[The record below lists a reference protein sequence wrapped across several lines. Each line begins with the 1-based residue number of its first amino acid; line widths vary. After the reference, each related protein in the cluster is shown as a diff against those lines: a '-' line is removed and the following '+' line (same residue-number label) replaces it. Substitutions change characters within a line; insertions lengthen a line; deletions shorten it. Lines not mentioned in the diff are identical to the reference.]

1 MLEVLV
7 RVVCAILL
15 TVTSY
20 YIIKKILNEK
30 SSQKISFKTVLLL
43 LILIIFSV
51 ILYKIQYTSLYTITI
66 FLLNIIIFKNIFR
79 ITIQESTIV
88 NGLLM
93 LLLFLSDIITVILFA
108 GIHGISEV
116 RNNSSIFL
124 ITNIIVDL
132 ISVSL
137 INIKKLHLQLY
148 KFYKNATNKSKTI
161 NLVFIIL
168 LIIDF
173 CYLAYNITKANNF
186 NINYLINV
194 LVMMIF
200 LIITYI
206 FIKEQNNYKQ
216 LSLEYDNLF
225 NYIQTFEDWIEKDQ
239 LNRHEYK
246 NQLAVLRCLT
256 KEKKVKNKI
265 DEILEDNINIE
276 GQAVTNL
283 KNLPKGGIKGLMYY
297 KSAIAQKYKINLTTE
312 VSIESKGILTKL
324 SEKEIRILCKLIG
337 IYFDNAIEASAESRK
352 KNLSIEIYELKDKV
366 NFVFSNTFKKHKNI
380 NDRNQKGVSSK
391 GEGRGNGL
399 YFASKLIKENKW
411 LTQKQ
416 EIIDNY
422 YIQGICVLKTQKKKD
437 INP

>member
-30 SSQKISFKTVLLL
+30 SSQKISCKIVLLL

-51 ILYKIQYTSLYTITI
+51 ISYKIQYTSLYTITI

-93 LLLFLSDIITVILFA
+93 LLLFLSDIITATLFTMFLD
-108 GIHGISEV
+108 INEF
-116 RNNSSIFL
+116 RNNSIIFL
-124 ITNIIVDL
+124 MTNIIVNL
-132 ISVSL
+132 ISISL
-137 INIKKLHLQLY
+137 ININKLHLQFY
-148 KFYKNATNKSKTI
+148 KFYKNVNSKTKTI

-173 CYLAYNITKANNF
+173 CCLAYNITKANNF
-186 NINYLINV
+186 NINYFINV
-194 LVMMIF
+194 LVIVIF

-216 LSLEYDNLF
+216 LSLEYDGLF

-246 NQLAVLRCLT
+246 N
-256 KEKKVKNKI
+256 
-265 DEILEDNINIE
+265 
-276 GQAVTNL
+276 
-283 KNLPKGGIKGLMYY
+283 
-297 KSAIAQKYKINLTTE
+297 
-312 VSIESKGILTKL
+312 
-324 SEKEIRILCKLIG
+324 
-337 IYFDNAIEASAESRK
+337 
-352 KNLSIEIYELKDKV
+352 
-366 NFVFSNTFKKHKNI
+366 
-380 NDRNQKGVSSK
+380 
-391 GEGRGNGL
+391 
-399 YFASKLIKENKW
+399 
-411 LTQKQ
+411 
-416 EIIDNY
+416 
-422 YIQGICVLKTQKKKD
+422 
-437 INP
+437 